1 MGNSCKFSQFRDNI
15 GEKLGLKLPK
25 LGKFWEVKPPLRS
38 QKWDFWGKV
47 YNNIFTT
54 PFWEYYGSLSNS
66 GKKLGHKFPSL
77 GKYWTKNWEHFV
89 LEEIEITILGKYW
102 EILRR
107 HSTCPNVFFY
117 LGNFFPKMGKYW
129 EQSC

>member
-1 MGNSCKFSQFRDNI
+1 MVVYPI
-15 GEKLGLKLPK
+15 
-25 LGKFWEVKPPLRS
+25 LGKNWDINFLLWE
-38 QKWDFWGKV
+38 
-47 YNNIFTT
+47 N
-54 PFWEYYGSLSNS
+54 
-66 GKKLGHKFPSL
+66 
-77 GKYWTKNWEHFV
+77 FV